1 MLTYI
6 HDARLDTTNRIESA
20 AGKAARVQGKEY
32 SMSIVIIGGN
42 ERMERQYE
50 DICRGYGCTAKVFT
64 KESGALK
71 RKIGSPDM
79 LICFTKTVSHKMMNA
94 ARAECRKG
102 GFPMV
107 ACHSSSGTALEELLK
122 EKTGAV
128 KKA

>member
-1 MLTYI
+1 
-6 HDARLDTTNRIESA
+6 
-20 AGKAARVQGKEY
+20 
-32 SMSIVIIGGN
+32 MSIVIIGGN

-50 DICRGYGCTAKVFT
+50 EICRGFGCTAKVFT

-122 EKTGAV
+122 EKTGARR
-128 KKA
+128 KA

>member
-1 MLTYI
+1 M
-6 HDARLDTTNRIESA
+6 ARA
-20 AGKAARVQGKEY
+20 QGKEY

-50 DICRGYGCTAKVFT
+50 EICRGYGCTAKVFT

-122 EKTGAV
+122 EKTGASG
-128 KKA
+128 KA

>member
-1 MLTYI
+1 V
-6 HDARLDTTNRIESA
+6 ARA
-20 AGKAARVQGKEY
+20 QGKEY

-50 DICRGYGCTAKVFT
+50 EICRGYGCTAKVFT

-122 EKTGAV
+122 EKTGARG
-128 KKA
+128 KA